1 MFLYFCISLFH
12 SFCISVFPHL
22 KAFCSTALG
31 VEHCTCSFALGNV
44 FLYFCILVFQYFRSS
59 VFPNL
64 KACCSMALG
73 VEHCTCSFA
82 FGNVSAAFNGAIC
95 AHPTQRLYCFRPKFS
110 TRNKQIFGPIF
121 HIFMHSSDLHLR
133 LVLMLHYK
141 MVFSVF
147 QCSAVIVGWRTICK
161 CKRLAWIPAVRGWT
175 SIL

>member
-1 MFLYFCISLFH
+1 MYFCILHLSVFP
-12 SFCISVFPHL
+12 FVCISVFTNL
-22 KAFCSTALG
+22 K

-95 AHPTQRLYCFRPKFS
+95 AAYPTQRLYCFRPKFS

-147 QCSAVIVGWRTICK
+147 QCGAVIVALSARATNAKYWPGY
-161 CKRLAWIPAVRGWT
+161 LGVGWT
-175 SIL
+175 SIDF